1 MNKIFLLSA
10 FIIFTAVVFSQNGN
24 VSQQEDFVNQVVPA
38 RDFSAQIQ
46 ADIPNRA
53 AVNLGVLMGGG
64 SLIGADFEYMPAS
77 RLGIQAGMGISSF
90 GFGLNYHLKDRINS
104 SFVTV
109 QYWNQGFGD
118 NHYASYIG
126 PMFVFRAKKIF
137 QAGIGLA
144 AILNK
149 GPQFKAD
156 SDVNAALLYNIG
168 VYFPL

>member
-1 MNKIFLLSA
+1 MKKILLLSV
-10 FIIFTAVVFSQNGN
+10 FIVFTMAIFAQAAPT
-24 VSQQEDFVNQVVPA
+24 DTPA
-38 RDFSAQIQ
+38 QQIQ
-46 ADIPNRA
+46 TDIPKKA
-53 AVNLGVLMGGG
+53 AINTGVLMGGG

-77 RLGIQAGMGISSF
+77 RFGIQAGMGISSF

-118 NHYASYIG
+118 NHYASYVG

-144 AILNK
+144 AILDK
-149 GPQFKAD
+149 GPRFKGD
-156 SDVNAALLYNIG
+156 TNVNAALLYNIG